1 MPSPLTVRVVVDV
14 AAFTAAANALRQ
26 VDKKLPGRMRLLLR
40 RIAQPIMREQRKL
53 IRRMPV
59 KGTSGTT
66 GLRKEIARGVR
77 LRLRTGKSPIMRIM
91 TSIVRKKGGIL
102 PRGLD
107 TFFPDFRGGPKNNFH
122 MQNGYGTSWFMGP
135 PADAQRDAENQVR
148 KVLSMTATEIANA
161 TANASRGRPKK

>member
-1 MPSPLTVRVVVDV
+1 MSLKVHAVID
-14 AAFTAAANALRQ
+14 TAAVKAAADALRQ

-59 KGTSGTT
+59 KGPRTT
-66 GLRKEIARGVR
+66 GLRKEIARGVK
-77 LRLRTGKSPIMRIM
+77 LKLRTGKKPIMRIQ

-107 TFFPDFRGGPKNNFH
+107 TFFPDFRGGPAANYH
-122 MQNGYGTSWFMGP
+122 MQNGYGASWFMGP
-135 PADAQRDAENQVR
+135 PADAQRPAEEQVIR
-148 KVLSMTATEIANA
+148 VLEMTAQEIVRA
-161 TANASRGRPKK
+161 TANAKRGRPKKSQ